1 MMDGF
6 VVPRIGLADG
16 LALLWQDG
24 VDVDIQ
30 TSSSHH
36 IDALIKQDGIVWR
49 LTSFY
54 GRPETLR
61 RRES

>member
-6 VVPRIGLADG
+6 AVPRIGLGDG
-16 LALLWQDG
+16 LAFLWRDG
-24 VDVDIQ
+24 VGVDIQ

-36 IDALIKQDGIVWR
+36 IDALIKQEGVTWR

-54 GRPETLR
+54 GHPETLR
-61 RRES
+61 RGES